1 MEENISNDKNQ
12 ENKQEKIK
20 SDSKRDSKKESN
32 KPNNKK
38 RKQLMKNIRFLII
51 KFLFIVL
58 LFYITF
64 FYLFGLTRMK
74 NLAMK
79 PSIEPGS
86 LVLYYRLDKD
96 YHVGDVVTFQKDGK
110 RYVLRI
116 VATQNQTVSLN
127 MDGEFIT
134 SDGNEQ
140 HQTYFENII
149 PEGSNITYPYKVGN
163 NQVFVVG
170 DYRVETEDSRI
181 FGAIDMD
188 IIDGKVIS
196 LLQTKDI

>member
-1 MEENISNDKNQ
+1 MEENITNEEVLQKERKERKERISNKKQ
-12 ENKQEKIK
+12 NKQRLKG
-20 SDSKRDSKKESN
+20 
-32 KPNNKK
+32 
-38 RKQLMKNIRFLII
+38 NIRVLVVKTVFII
-51 KFLFIVL
+51 L

-64 FYLFGLTRMK
+64 FVLFGVTRMK
-74 NLAMK
+74 DLSMR
-79 PSIEPGS
+79 PTIEPGS

-96 YHVGDVVTFQKDGK
+96 YHVGDVVTFEKDGK
-110 RYVLRI
+110 RYVSRI
-116 VATQNQTVSLN
+116 IATQNQTVSLN
-127 MDGEFIT
+127 ANGEFVT

-149 PEGSNITYPYKVGN
+149 PEDSKITYPYKVEN
-163 NQVFVVG
+163 NKVFVAG

-181 FGAIDMD
+181 FGAIDMN

>member
-1 MEENISNDKNQ
+1 MEENISNEKNQ
-12 ENKQEKIK
+12 EKIVTEDKNNLRKENTK
-20 SDSKRDSKKESN
+20 S
-32 KPNNKK
+32 NNKK
-38 RKQLMKNIRFLII
+38 KKQLMKNIRFLII
-51 KFLFIVL
+51 KSLFIVL
-58 LFYITF
+58 LFYVTF
-64 FYLFGLTRMK
+64 FHLFGVTRMK
-74 NLAMK
+74 DLAMK

-86 LVLYYRLDKD
+86 LVLYYRLDKE
-96 YHVGDVVTFQKDGK
+96 YHVGDVVTFKKDGK

-116 VATQNQTVSLN
+116 IATQNQTVSLN

-149 PEGSNITYPYKVGN
+149 PESSSITYPYKVEN

-170 DYRVETEDSRI
+170 DYRVETEDSRT
-181 FGAIDMD
+181 FGAIDMN

>member
-1 MEENISNDKNQ
+1 MEENITNEEIQIPKEKKKHVKNK
-12 ENKQEKIK
+12 NKDRQRLI
-20 SDSKRDSKKESN
+20 
-32 KPNNKK
+32 
-38 RKQLMKNIRFLII
+38 KNIRILVI
-51 KFLFIVL
+51 KTLFIIL

-64 FYLFGLTRMK
+64 FHIFGVTRMK
-74 NLAMK
+74 DLSMR
-79 PSIEPGS
+79 PTIEPGS

-96 YHVGDVVTFQKDGK
+96 YHVGDVVTFEKDGK

-116 VATQNQTVSLN
+116 IATQNQTVSLN
-127 MDGEFIT
+127 TNGEFIT

-140 HQTYFENII
+140 HQTYVENII
-149 PEGSNITYPYKVGN
+149 PEDSKITYPYKVGN
-163 NQVFVVG
+163 NQVFVAG
-170 DYRVETEDSRI
+170 DYRVETEDSRT

>member
-1 MEENISNDKNQ
+1 MEENNT
-12 ENKQEKIK
+12 
-20 SDSKRDSKKESN
+20 KEEALQQDRKERIAN
-32 KPNNKK
+32 K
-38 RKQLMKNIRFLII
+38 RKDKQRLMNNIKVLVI
-51 KFLFIVL
+51 KTIFIAL

-64 FYLFGLTRMK
+64 FWIFGVTRMR
-74 NLAMK
+74 NLAMR

-96 YHVGDVVTFQKDGK
+96 YHVGDVVTFEKDGK

-127 MDGEFIT
+127 SNGEFLT
-134 SDGNEQ
+134 NDANEQ

-149 PEGSNITYPYKVGN
+149 PEDSSITYPYKVGN

-170 DYRVETEDSRI
+170 DYRVETEDSRT
-181 FGAIDMD
+181 FGAINMD

-196 LLQTKDI
+196 ILQTKDI

>member
-1 MEENISNDKNQ
+1 
-12 ENKQEKIK
+12 
-20 SDSKRDSKKESN
+20 
-32 KPNNKK
+32 
-38 RKQLMKNIRFLII
+38 
-51 KFLFIVL
+51 
-58 LFYITF
+58 
-64 FYLFGLTRMK
+64 
-74 NLAMK
+74 
-79 PSIEPGS
+79 
-86 LVLYYRLDKD
+86 
-96 YHVGDVVTFQKDGK
+96 
-110 RYVLRI
+110 
-116 VATQNQTVSLN
+116 